1 MRSSAFVGHVHCRPC
16 YRGYWVCW
24 GGQRCSNNH
33 LRRPPDTET
42 GAFYG
47 TQYGYGPGGPCNGAY
62 YWRRVYYEY
71 ILAVVYVTP
80 FPMEISKRLNF
91 LILGFYINLPLGVI
105 VGGFLLFNTVLEP
118 KPKDPP
124 LQILSSVIKS
134 LDLPGFMLICP
145 AVVMFLLG
153 LQFGGN
159 EYAWDSSVVIGL
171 LVGAGANFV
180 VFLIWEWHQG
190 DNAMVPLAMLKNRV
204 IWSAAMTMFFSL
216 SSVLVADFYIAIY
229 FQAIHDDTPLMSG
242 VHMLPITLGIVLF
255 TMVSGTLS
263 KCFQS

>member
-1 MRSSAFVGHVHCRPC
+1 MRSSSFVGHVHHRPR

-24 GGQRCSNNH
+24 SGQRRGDNH
-33 LRRPPDTET
+33 FRRPPNAET
-42 GAFYG
+42 GAFHG
-47 TQYGYGPGGPCNGAY
+47 TQHGHGPGGPCDGAHH
-62 YWRRVYYEY
+62 WRRIYDECF
-71 ILAVVYVTP
+71 LAVVYVIP
-80 FPMEISKRLNF
+80 FLTLEISKRLTF
-91 LILGFYINLPLGVI
+91 LVLGFYINLPLGVI
-105 VGGFLLFNTVLEP
+105 VGGFLLFNTIPEP
-118 KPKDPP
+118 KQKDPP
-124 LQILSSVIKS
+124 LQILSSAIKE

-159 EYAWDSSVVIGL
+159 KYAWDSSVVIGL
-171 LVGAGANFV
+171 LVGAGATFA
-180 VFLIWEWHQG
+180 VFLVWEWRQG
-190 DNAMVPLAMLKNRV
+190 DNAMVPLAMLKHRV

-263 KCFQS
+263 ECF

>member
-1 MRSSAFVGHVHCRPC
+1 M
-16 YRGYWVCW
+16 
-24 GGQRCSNNH
+24 
-33 LRRPPDTET
+33 LT
-42 GAFYG
+42 
-47 TQYGYGPGGPCNGAY
+47 
-62 YWRRVYYEY
+62 
-71 ILAVVYVTP
+71 
-80 FPMEISKRLNF
+80 F
-91 LILGFYINLPLGVI
+91 LTLGFYINLPLGVI
-105 VGGFLLFNTVLEP
+105 VGGFLLFNTIPEP

-171 LVGAGANFV
+171 LVGGCATFV
-180 VFLIWEWHQG
+180 VFLIWEWRQG
-190 DNAMVPLAMLKNRV
+190 DNAMVPLAMLRHRV

-229 FQAIHDDTPLMSG
+229 FQAIHNDTPLMSG

-255 TMVSGTLS
+255 TMISGTMS
-263 KCFQS
+263 KCFQSKFHLLTVANTKKFPFWATISHSFLWGVSSHLLATDSCRHWILQLLLQNGSDTKFSTVLEVVVRLQP